1 MKHGLFRWIAVGV
14 MLCGLAGM
22 TAFAGEE
29 VAVVEEEVVTLPEV
43 MVTAMRSERI
53 LPEVPY
59 TGYVLDRETMQD
71 QMPRT
76 TPDVFRGLPSVLLQK
91 TSEGQGSPYLRG
103 FTGFRTVMLVDGI
116 RLNNSVFR
124 EGPNQ
129 YWNTVDPWS
138 IDRYEVVMGPGSVL
152 YGSDAVGGVVNA
164 MSASPM
170 PWSGQAVVEPR
181 MGFRAATADES
192 VQVRLGAA
200 GRVSERL
207 SFSGGLTWKTF
218 GDLEGGKEV
227 GKQKHTGYDE
237 TDFDLRVDYI
247 LKEEITLTLAHQQ
260 VEQEDAWRT
269 HKTIYGIEWEG
280 VEHGSEL
287 KRSFDQDRTLTYARL
302 AAAPLTGPVDAWRLT
317 LSRQE
322 QTEDRYR
329 LRTDDRT
336 DRQGF
341 EVVTWGVS
349 LEMESESDW
358 GDWVY
363 GMEYYRDDVDSYRN
377 KTGADGVT
385 KTSIQGPVA
394 DEASYDLL
402 GLYVQDTISTCD
414 GAIEWTPGLRYTW
427 AGLDADRV
435 EDPVTGE
442 VTSRNDQW
450 DSVSASLRMLAP
462 LGATGGHAVFAGLSQ
477 GFRAPNL
484 SDLTRLDSA
493 RSSEIETPVED
504 LDPEKFLCAETGLR
518 VQGERCFAAA
528 SVYYTWIND
537 MIVRTPTGVMMDELE
552 EVTKQ
557 NAGDGWIGGVEL
569 VLGVDL
575 TEDWHT
581 RLSGSWMEGKVDTY
595 PTSEPVQVREYM
607 SRLMPLTGQARLR
620 WQPVGEPFW
629 LEGVVDAAAK
639 ADRLSSRDKRDTQR
653 IPPGG
658 TPGYVVGTLRGGL
671 TVMESMQ
678 LTLALENLTDEDYR
692 IHGSGVNEAG
702 RSVVV
707 QAEWMF

>member
-1 MKHGLFRWIAVGV
+1 MRLSDSRLGWIGWVTVLCFVG
-14 MLCGLAGM
+14 A
-22 TAFAGEE
+22 APAAEE
-29 VAVVEEEVVTLPEV
+29 DVVVLSEV

-76 TPDVFRGLPSVLLQK
+76 TPDVLQGLPSVLLQK

-124 EGPNQ
+124 DGPNQ

-164 MSASPM
+164 LSESPM
-170 PWSGQAVVEPR
+170 PWTGQAVVESR
-181 MGFRAATADES
+181 LGFRAATADES
-192 VQVRLGAA
+192 VQVRIGAA
-200 GRVSERL
+200 GRVTERL
-207 SFSGGLTWKTF
+207 SFSGGVTWKTF
-218 GDLEGGKEV
+218 GDLEGGKDV
-227 GKQKHTGYDE
+227 GEQKHTGYDE
-237 TDFDLRVDYI
+237 TDFNLRADYI
-247 LKEEITLTLAHQQ
+247 LKEGMTLTLAHQQ

-280 VEHGSEL
+280 LEHGSEL
-287 KRSFDQDRTLTYARL
+287 KRSFDQGRTLTYARL
-302 AAAPLTGPVDAWRLT
+302 AATPLTGPVDAWRLT

-322 QTEDRYR
+322 QTEDRVR
-329 LRTDDRT
+329 LRTDDRS
-336 DRQGF
+336 DQQGF
-341 EVVTWGVS
+341 EVVTWGLS

-363 GMEYYRDDVDSYRN
+363 GMETYRDEVDSFRN
-377 KTGADGVT
+377 QTGEDGVT
-385 KTSIQGPVA
+385 KHSIQGPVA
-394 DEASYDLL
+394 DDASTDLL
-402 GLYVQDTISTCD
+402 GLYVQDTISTFD

-435 EDPVTGE
+435 EDPLSGE
-442 VTSRNDQW
+442 VTSRHDQW
-450 DSVSASLRMLAP
+450 DTVSASLRMLAP
-462 LGATGGHAVFAGLSQ
+462 FGVTRGHALFAGLSQ
-477 GFRAPNL
+477 GFRSPNL

-518 VQGERCFAAA
+518 FQSDRLFAEA
-528 SVYYTWIND
+528 SVYTTWIND
-537 MIVRTPTGVMMDELE
+537 MIVRTPTGVIIDDLE

-569 VLGVDL
+569 VLGADL
-575 TEDWHT
+575 TEDWHVA
-581 RLSGSWMEGKVDTY
+581 LAGSWMEGKVDTY
-595 PTSEPVQVREYM
+595 PTSEPIQVREYM

-629 LEGVVDAAAK
+629 IEGVLDAAAK
-639 ADRLSSRDKRDTQR
+639 ADRLSTRDKRDTQR

-658 TPGYVVGTLRGGL
+658 TPGYVVGTVRGGL
-671 TVMESMQ
+671 TVMKSLQ
-678 LTLALENLTDEDYR
+678 LTLALENITDEDYR

-702 RSVVV
+702 RNFVV
-707 QAEWMF
+707 QTEWMF

>member
-1 MKHGLFRWIAVGV
+1 MQKKVWSGVVFVWIQ
-14 MLCGLAGM
+14 AG
-22 TAFAGEE
+22 FLLGP
-29 VAVVEEEVVTLPEV
+29 VAIHAEEEVVVLPEV

-59 TGYVLDRETMQD
+59 TGYVLDRGTMQD

-76 TPDVFRGLPSVLLQK
+76 TPDVLKGLPSVLLQK

-103 FTGFRTVMLVDGI
+103 FTGFRTLMLVDGI

-170 PWSGQAVVEPR
+170 LWTGQPVVEPR
-181 MGFRAATADES
+181 MGFRVATADES
-192 VQVRLGAA
+192 AQVRIGEA
-200 GRVSERL
+200 GRVTERL

-218 GDLEGGKEV
+218 GDLEGGKDV
-227 GKQKHTGYDE
+227 GKQRHTGYDE
-237 TDFDLRVDYI
+237 TDFDLRADYLLKVDM
-247 LKEEITLTLAHQQ
+247 TLTLAHQQ

-280 VEHGSEL
+280 LEHGSEL
-287 KRSFDQDRTLTYARL
+287 KRSFDQHRTLTYARL
-302 AAAPLTGPVDAWRLT
+302 AAASLSGPVSAWRLT

-322 QTEDRYR
+322 QTEDRVR
-329 LRTDDRT
+329 LRTENRSDQ
-336 DRQGF
+336 QGF
-341 EVVTWGVS
+341 EVGTWGIS

-363 GMEYYRDDVDSYRN
+363 GMEYYRDDVDSTRHQ
-377 KTGADGVT
+377 TGADGVT
-385 KTSIQGPVA
+385 KYSIQGPVA
-394 DEASYDLL
+394 DDASYDLL
-402 GLYVQDTISTCD
+402 GLYVQDTISTFD
-414 GAIEWTPGLRYTW
+414 GVIEWTPGLRYTW

-435 EDPVTGE
+435 EDPLTGE

-450 DSVSASLRMLAP
+450 DTVSASLRMLAP
-462 LGATGGHAVFAGLSQ
+462 FGATRGYALFAGLSQ

-493 RSSEIETPVED
+493 RSSELETPVEN

-518 VQGERCFAAA
+518 FQGERLFSEA
-528 SVYYTWIND
+528 SVYTTWIND
-537 MIVRTPTGVMMDELE
+537 MIVRTPTGVLIDDLE

-557 NAGDGWIGGVEL
+557 NAGDGWIAGVEL
-569 VLGVDL
+569 IVGADL
-575 TEDWHT
+575 TEDWHVT
-581 RLSGSWMEGKVDTY
+581 LAGSWMEGKVDTY

-620 WQPVGEPFW
+620 WQPAGEPFW
-629 LEGVVDAAAK
+629 VEGVADAAAK
-639 ADRLSSRDKRDTQR
+639 ADRLSTRDTQDTQR
-653 IPPGG
+653 IPLGG
-658 TPGYVVGTLRGGL
+658 TPGYVVGSLRGGL
-671 TVMESMQ
+671 TVLDSLQ

-707 QAEWMF
+707 QTEWIF

>member
-1 MKHGLFRWIAVGV
+1 MRKNLWSGLVSVWVGA
-14 MLCGLAGM
+14 GLLFGQAAM
-22 TAFAGEE
+22 SA
-29 VAVVEEEVVTLPEV
+29 EEEVFVLPEV

-59 TGYVLDRETMQD
+59 TGYVLDRETIQD

-76 TPDVFRGLPSVLLQK
+76 TPDILQGLPSVLLQK
-91 TSEGQGSPYLRG
+91 TSKGQGSPYLRG

-116 RLNNSVFR
+116 RLNHSVFR

-170 PWSGQAVVEPR
+170 PWAGQPVVLPR
-181 MGFRAATADES
+181 MGFRGATADES
-192 VQVRLGAA
+192 AQVRIGAS
-200 GRVSERL
+200 GRVTERL

-218 GDLEGGKEV
+218 GDLEGGKDV

-237 TDFDLRVDYI
+237 TDFDLRADYS
-247 LKEEITLTLAHQQ
+247 LKEGMTLTLAHQQ
-260 VEQEDAWRT
+260 VNQDDAWRT
-269 HKTIYGIEWEG
+269 HKTIYGIEWEAL
-280 VEHGSEL
+280 EHGSEL
-287 KRSFDQDRTLTYARL
+287 KRSFDQHRTLTYARL
-302 AAAPLTGPVDAWRLT
+302 SATSLMGPVDAWRLT

-322 QTEDRYR
+322 QTEDRIR
-329 LRTDDRT
+329 LRTEDRT
-336 DRQGF
+336 DQQGF
-341 EVVTWGVS
+341 EVITWGVS

-385 KTSIQGPVA
+385 KHSIQGPVA
-394 DEASYDLL
+394 DDASYDLL
-402 GLYVQDTISTCD
+402 GLYVQDIISTFD

-435 EDPVTGE
+435 EDPLTGDI
-442 VTSRNDQW
+442 TIRDDQW
-450 DSVSASLRMLAP
+450 DTVSASLRMRAP
-462 LGATGGHAVFAGLSQ
+462 FGITDGHAVFAGLSQ

-493 RSSEIETPVED
+493 RSSEIETPVEG

-518 VQGERCFAAA
+518 FQSERLFVEA

-537 MIVRTPTGVMMDELE
+537 MIVRTPTGVIIDDLE

-569 VLGVDL
+569 VMGADL
-575 TEDWHT
+575 TEDW
-581 RLSGSWMEGKVDTY
+581 RLTLAGSWMEGKVDTY
-595 PTSEPVQVREYM
+595 PTSEPVQIREYM

-629 LEGVVDAAAK
+629 LEGVLAAAAK
-639 ADRLSSRDKRDTQR
+639 ADRLSTRDKRDTQR

-658 TPGYVVGTLRGGL
+658 TPGYVVGTVRGGL
-671 TVMESMQ
+671 TVMESLQ
-678 LTLALENLTDEDYR
+678 LTLALENITDEDYR

-702 RSVVV
+702 RNFVI